1 LSTATTEEIPNLPAF
16 HVTDKSLADMHQC
29 SSALARPG
37 KLPRGTLDLELGY
50 IDAAFHLPRN
60 LASLSSASFL
70 FLLYLSAFTR
80 VLVLVHSQRCTCTII
95 VTMAFIQKGIKNIL
109 QKNPNDVVFLSALRT
124 PVTRAKKGGLR
135 DAYDHE
141 LLAAV

>member
-1 LSTATTEEIPNLPAF
+1 MPAL
-16 HVTDKSLADMHQC
+16 HVTDKSLAD
-29 SSALARPG
+29 SSPALARPG
-37 KLPRGTLDLELGY
+37 SWPRGKTGSGAWFISTPRSIFRDNLLSFFRDLFLSY
-50 IDAAFHLPRN
+50 IRPPPPEHL
-60 LASLSSASFL
+60 FL
-70 FLLYLSAFTR
+70 FAVSVALI
-80 VLVLVHSQRCTCTII
+80 TI
-95 VTMAFIQKGIKNIL
+95 VTTMAFIQKGIKNVL